1 MEKLFSIP
9 VRPLQQPNLTG
20 KFRCMSLSPKKKT
33 MKHLFGNL
41 LLAAMLCTAGTGF
54 LSCKSKT
61 DTDSTTDT
69 SATMTA
75 PADTSSMTQ
84 APPPTISADDSLTSM
99 VKDATKDYPD
109 VTATVDSG
117 VVTLT
122 GNISRAKL
130 PKLMQAVQ
138 STHPKKVTN
147 NLTIK

>member
-1 MEKLFSIP
+1 
-9 VRPLQQPNLTG
+9 
-20 KFRCMSLSPKKKT
+20 

-41 LLAAMLCTAGTGF
+41 LLAAVLCTAGTGF

-61 DTDSTTDT
+61 DTGSATDT

-84 APPPTISADDSLTSM
+84 APPTISADDSLNM
-99 VKDATKDYPD
+99 KLQDATKDYPD
-109 VTATVDSG
+109 VTATAANG

-138 STHPKKVTN
+138 NTHPKKVTN